1 MSIEYYYKEQED
13 QNQNEEEKNV
23 KNVINSQ
30 MKYIISIKLKY
41 KNNKN
46 KHN

>member
-1 MSIEYYYKEQED
+1 MSDEYYYEEQQD

-30 MKYIISIKLKY
+30 MKYIIHHVNIQLV
-41 KNNKN
+41 
-46 KHN
+46 